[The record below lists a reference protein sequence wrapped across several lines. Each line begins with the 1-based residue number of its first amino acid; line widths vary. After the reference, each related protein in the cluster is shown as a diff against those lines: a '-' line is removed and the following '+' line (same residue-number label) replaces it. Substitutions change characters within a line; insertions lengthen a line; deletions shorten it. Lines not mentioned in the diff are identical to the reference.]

1 MRKGCSKISLR
12 AAGNWNVCFFLPQT
26 ISFSKKGSA
35 FGAEGKGG
43 DNKAS
48 HLKVLVLPQPP
59 EMCRV
64 MLGLMRNSLCSIGPV
79 LRLND
84 LP

>member
-1 MRKGCSKISLR
+1 M
-12 AAGNWNVCFFLPQT
+12 FFAS
-26 ISFSKKGSA
+26 ISFSKRGSA

-43 DNKAS
+43 DNRTS
-48 HLKVLVLPQPP
+48 HLKVVVSPQPS
-59 EMCRV
+59 EEYRV
-64 MLGLMRNSLCSIGPV
+64 MLGLMRTSLSSMGPI